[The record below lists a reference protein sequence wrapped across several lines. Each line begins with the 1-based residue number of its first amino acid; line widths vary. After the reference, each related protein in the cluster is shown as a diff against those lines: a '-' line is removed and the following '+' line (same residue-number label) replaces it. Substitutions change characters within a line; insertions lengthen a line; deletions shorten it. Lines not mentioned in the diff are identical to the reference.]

1 MQMQSAL
8 QRSPPPDLTQPHS
21 TLAELP
27 ERDLLCEFGEQGSC
41 HVHYLPAAKKEEK
54 SGGGKVAPTCLS
66 ARLWCSRFPNFTFY
80 PRHSACPRSF
90 SIRLFKAFQRPQ
102 ALPPDA
108 TDCPKIET
116 ARFRRTSS
124 AAADHHLSLFCR
136 PDELT
141 YDGDAH
147 HWAWVAVMAERK
159 RDSSHLQ

>member
-1 MQMQSAL
+1 M
-8 QRSPPPDLTQPHS
+8 
-21 TLAELP
+21 
-27 ERDLLCEFGEQGSC
+27 
-41 HVHYLPAAKKEEK
+41 YLPAAKKEEK

-66 ARLWCSRFPNFTFY
+66 ARLRCSRFPNFTFY
-80 PRHSACPRSF
+80 PRHSA
-90 SIRLFKAFQRPQ
+90 RLFQRPQ

-124 AAADHHLSLFCR
+124 AAADHHLSQFCR

-159 RDSSHLQ
+159 RDSSHLQREGDVPVYTLRQA